1 MEESPQALKTSE
13 TDNLSHISQ
22 EEVGTSVQK
31 KIIEKFNEIAPK
43 TDVLILSDFSYG
55 TFSSDTA
62 QRLIATARENGILI
76 SADSQTS
83 SQIGN
88 LSQFNGVDLITPT
101 EVEARME
108 LKDHTS
114 GLAIIVEKLRL
125 HMNAGSILLK
135 LGSDGVLLHGTDS
148 QGKVMATDDIPSLNP
163 NPVDTSGAGDSML
176 AAASL
181 SLAIERNLSKAGLL
195 GSITAAVQISRTGN
209 IPIEHPNLAY
219 MLSS

>member
-1 MEESPQALKTSE
+1 
-13 TDNLSHISQ
+13 
-22 EEVGTSVQK
+22 
-31 KIIEKFNEIAPK
+31 
-43 TDVLILSDFSYG
+43 
-55 TFSSDTA
+55 
-62 QRLIATARENGILI
+62 
-76 SADSQTS
+76 
-83 SQIGN
+83 
-88 LSQFNGVDLITPT
+88 
-101 EVEARME
+101 
-108 LKDHTS
+108 
-114 GLAIIVEKLRL
+114 L

-148 QGKVMATDDIPSLNP
+148 QGKVMATDAIPSLNP